1 MEYCP
6 HRQSEQ
12 STRTLIRSS
21 SRVRIVAV
29 MAPETPG
36 HLNDR
41 TINHTPYITSPPT
54 MSPPINPV
62 QSMTRPVPPIGAPAP
77 HEPVHGRAGPMAP
90 EVLLE
95 NGGTP
100 PPFDQL
106 VSEVPR
112 DGYGVMRAPY
122 TRGQF
127 PKKTPTN
134 PNTKTTM
141 PMMLATVPT
150 FFSSKSCA
158 AMAGFSLVLM
168 AVPASAAS
176 MDGPRS
182 PGPVSVGSRAL
193 SQAFFSLCRI
203 PLKHE
208 FGKQY
213 SRNSATRGPR
223 GWTVRGALVIRSA
236 TNAGGSEFRNRE
248 GWGFGIGRVRMRAGA
263 RIFVDPSQHSWHPS
277 SGGRMTCR
285 FEAEGG
291 LVG

>member
-1 MEYCP
+1 
-6 HRQSEQ
+6 
-12 STRTLIRSS
+12 
-21 SRVRIVAV
+21 
-29 MAPETPG
+29 MAPESPG

-62 QSMTRPVPPIGAPAP
+62 QSMTRPVPPIDAPAP

-95 NGGTP
+95 KGGTP

-127 PKKTPTN
+127 PRKTPTN

-141 PMMLATVPT
+141 PMMLATIPT

-158 AMAGFSLVLM
+158 AMAGFSLCPYGRARFGGVDGRT
-168 AVPASAAS
+168 AV
-176 MDGPRS
+176 
-182 PGPVSVGSRAL
+182 
-193 SQAFFSLCRI
+193 
-203 PLKHE
+203 
-208 FGKQY
+208 
-213 SRNSATRGPR
+213 
-223 GWTVRGALVIRSA
+223 
-236 TNAGGSEFRNRE
+236 
-248 GWGFGIGRVRMRAGA
+248 AGA
-263 RIFVDPSQHSWHPS
+263 GVARLKVFFILCAGFH
-277 SGGRMTCR
+277 
-285 FEAEGG
+285 
-291 LVG
+291 